1 MAEGRSPRQAIDE
14 VLAEHLVRILAE
26 VGVPPPGGGTVEA
39 LVAVWD
45 HLEPWP
51 DAVPGLGRLREVATV
66 GTLSNG
72 TFGGLVRMARHCGLP
87 WHCVIAAEL
96 FASYKPDPAVYLGA
110 ARLLGLAPE
119 SGCLV
124 AAHPS
129 DLVAAR
135 ACGLRTAFVPRPLEW
150 GPGASPEA
158 DPGADWAASD
168 LEALATLFGA

>member
-1 MAEGRSPRQAIDE
+1 VA
-14 VLAEHLVRILAE
+14 H
-26 VGVPPPGGGTVEA
+26 PGAGTVDA

-45 HLEPWP
+45 DLQPWP
-51 DAVPGLGRLREVATV
+51 DAVPGLTRLREVAIV

-72 TFGGLVRMARHCGLP
+72 TFGGLVRMARLAGLP

-110 ARLLGLAPE
+110 ARLLGLAPD
-119 SGCLV
+119 SVCLV

-129 DLVAAR
+129 DLVAAQ

-150 GPGASPEA
+150 GPDASPES
-158 DPGADWAASD
+158 DPGADWVAPD
-168 LEALATLFGA
+168 VEALATIFGA